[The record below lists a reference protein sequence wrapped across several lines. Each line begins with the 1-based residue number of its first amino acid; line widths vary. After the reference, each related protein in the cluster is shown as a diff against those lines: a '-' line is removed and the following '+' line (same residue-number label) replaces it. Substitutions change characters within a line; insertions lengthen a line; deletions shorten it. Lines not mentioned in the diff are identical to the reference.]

1 MTTHRAASS
10 AREGR
15 RVSMRPPTERDQGP
29 SPFSSILAELVV
41 RTPGTLAVAI
51 VGEDGET
58 VDYAGRLSPFDV
70 KVAAAHVRIIL
81 GELEARPAL
90 GAAQLLVVR
99 GEKLSFFARPL
110 PDAYALV
117 LIRGRR
123 SFEVSSRPLDV
134 CHRALVREAGW
145 PAVSTNR
152 RSWFDV
158 DVALD
163 ERGRPREVASRG
175 TNDLHRVTILGAIA
189 GLAQRERGFRVR
201 LETGVEVTLARE
213 PGNYWYADE
222 DLAATEA
229 AGKDTISRLEEAFA
243 GDATKKL

>member
-1 MTTHRAASS
+1 
-10 AREGR
+10 
-15 RVSMRPPTERDQGP
+15 
-29 SPFSSILAELVV
+29 LADLVA

-58 VDYAGRLSPFDV
+58 VDYAGHLPPFDA
-70 KVAAAHVRIIL
+70 KVAAAHIRIIL
-81 GELEARPAL
+81 GDLELRPKLGSAR
-90 GAAQLLVVR
+90 LLVVR

-110 PDAYALV
+110 PDGYALV

-123 SFEVSSRPLDV
+123 SFGVSPRPLEV

-145 PAVSTNR
+145 PEDPVDR

-163 ERGRPREVASRG
+163 ERARPRDVAGFG
-175 TNDLHRVTILGAIA
+175 TAERHRVTILGAIA
-189 GLAQRERGFRVR
+189 GVARREKGFRVR

-222 DLAATEA
+222 DLAATEGT
-229 AGKDTISRLEEAFA
+229 GKGTISRLEEAFVA
-243 GDATKKL
+243 SSKKKL

>member
-1 MTTHRAASS
+1 MTNDRGAPTV
-10 AREGR
+10 REGR
-15 RVSMRPPTERDQGP
+15 GAASRPPTERDQGL
-29 SPFSSILAELVV
+29 SPFSSILADLVA

-58 VDYAGRLSPFDV
+58 VDYAGRLAPFDV

-81 GELEARPAL
+81 GDLEARPAL
-90 GAAQLLVVR
+90 GTARLLVVR

-110 PDAYALV
+110 PDGYALV

-123 SFEVSSRPLDV
+123 SFGVSSRPLEV

-145 PAVSTNR
+145 PEDPADR
-152 RSWFDV
+152 RTWFDV

-163 ERGRPREVASRG
+163 ERARPREVASRG
-175 TNDLHRVTILGAIA
+175 ASERHRLTILGAIA
-189 GLAQRERGFRVR
+189 GLTRRERGFRVR

-213 PGNYWYADE
+213 PHNYWYADE
-222 DLAATEA
+222 DLAATEG
-229 AGKDTISRLEEAFA
+229 AGKGTISRLEEAFA
-243 GDATKKL
+243 EASKKKL